1 MYHFSIAVDRVP
13 LVTLFCGLHNAF
25 ILRHRTF
32 LTSASKTRSCKA
44 SNGYSTREQLRGC
57 ALKKKEKGMH
67 HQDLP
72 AIISR
77 VYSACTQRVYS
88 VSVARSQYDRLT
100 ISTHGLFQQQ
110 QNRKTPHLASTVF
123 KADYSPNFSL
133 SPI

>member
-25 ILRHRTF
+25 ILRHCTF

-44 SNGYSTREQLRGC
+44 RNGYSTREQLWGQC
-57 ALKKKEKGMH
+57 AQEKRKEKACTIKTF
-67 HQDLP
+67 P

-77 VYSACTQRVYS
+77 TYSA
-88 VSVARSQYDRLT
+88 SVARSQYDRLT
-100 ISTHGLFQQQ
+100 ISTHSLFQQQ
-110 QNRKTPHLASTVF
+110 QNRKTPHLANTVF